1 MIHYLAV
8 SNPRRVAFFPGS
20 SGAGEF
26 WRPVA
31 QRLPQDWT
39 STLWSWPGAGRE
51 PSRPDVSSYDDLIA
65 LAAAGTDDGSDIVAQ
80 SMGGVVAIG
89 LALSHPG
96 KVRRLVLVATSGG
109 LAVEPHGAED
119 WRAEYRTAFP
129 EAGPWVDGE
138 RPDFSADIPRISTPT
153 LLIWGDRDPISPETV
168 GHRLHQLLPDSR
180 LRVLAG
186 GTHSLAQDR
195 PDEVAALVI
204 EHLDGPPRPRG

>member
-1 MIHYLAV
+1 M
-8 SNPRRVAFFPGS
+8 SSPRRVAFFPGS

-51 PSRPDVSSYDDLIA
+51 PSSPDVSSYDDLIA

-89 LALSHPG
+89 LALAHPE

-109 LAVEPHGAED
+109 LAVAQHGAED
-119 WRAEYRTAFP
+119 WRAEYRTTFP
-129 EAGPWVDGE
+129 EADLWVSGE
-138 RPDFSADIPRISTPT
+138 PPDFSTDIPRISMPT
-153 LLIWGDRDPISPETV
+153 LLIWGDQDPISPETV
-168 GHRLHQLLPDSR
+168 GQELHRLLPESR

-186 GTHSLAQDR
+186 GTHSLAHDR
-195 PDEVAALVI
+195 PGEVAALVI
-204 EHLDGPPRPRG
+204 KHLDGRR